1 MKDLLEKWKKTSKK
15 ETIGFL
21 KMLALPLIVVVL
33 MIIVVA
39 LDKDNQ
45 GGNDSES
52 ESTQVSTPSEGESIE
67 GGNEKKEL
75 TLEENK
81 VPEIQD
87 LMEAYFN
94 ARKTCDIEALSV
106 VYGGTSSQEELNGLR
121 TRLEEEVK
129 FYRDF
134 ENQVYDTIP
143 GIEDGDYVVYAR
155 FDIKFRQAE
164 TLAPSMIVAY
174 VKTASDGSCYLVAEP
189 DEEQAAFM
197 EAANQS
203 EAVQKLA
210 GEVNDSLEQALK
222 SDENLLAV
230 YHALTSGTDEVSLP
244 EESSEEETES
254 VSEPGSSVSQ

>member
-1 MKDLLEKWKKTSKK
+1 MKDLLEKWKKASKK

-21 KMLALPLIVVVL
+21 KMLALPLIIVVL
-33 MIIVVA
+33 MAIVVA
-39 LDKDNQ
+39 FDKDNQ
-45 GGNDSES
+45 GDKDFES
-52 ESTQVSTPSEGESIE
+52 ESAQVSTASEGESSE
-67 GGNEKKEL
+67 VGNEKKEWM
-75 TLEENK
+75 LEENK

-87 LMEAYFN
+87 LMETYFN
-94 ARKTCDIEALSV
+94 ARKTCDIEALSA
-106 VYGGTSSQEELNGLR
+106 VYGGTSSQEELDGLR

-134 ENQVYDTIP
+134 ENQVYDTIS

-174 VKTASDGSCYLVAEP
+174 VKTAADGSCYLVAQP

-197 EAANQS
+197 KEANES

-210 GEVNDSLEQALK
+210 GEVNENLASALN

-244 EESSEEETES
+244 EESSTEETES
-254 VSEPGSSVSQ
+254 ASESGSSESQ